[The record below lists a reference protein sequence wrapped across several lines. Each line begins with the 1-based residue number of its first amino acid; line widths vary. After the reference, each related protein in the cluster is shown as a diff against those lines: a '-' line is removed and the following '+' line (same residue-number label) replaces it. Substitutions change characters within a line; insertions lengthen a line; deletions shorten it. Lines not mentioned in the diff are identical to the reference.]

1 MIVGKN
7 MANEYDVIVIGGGPG
22 GYVAAIRAAQL
33 GLNTACVEA
42 ESLGGVCLNWGCIP
56 SKALLANAQ
65 LVYNISHHARDFGL
79 KFDNFQAD
87 FQVAS
92 RRSRKVVRKLVAG
105 VAYLFKKY
113 GVTHIKGYGKL
124 TGTNQVEVDGTTY
137 HAKNII
143 IATGATWNRLQD
155 VRAEGELDRE
165 RIVSY
170 RDAIVQKDIPGTVI
184 VIGAGAIGIEFSYVY
199 NSYGADV
206 TIVEYLPRVLPLEDE
221 EVSKELAKQY
231 KKQGINLRLG
241 TAVRKV
247 ERKGDKVY
255 VTVSPAQGGPSETL
269 EADRVLVAIGFK
281 PNSSNIGLETVGI
294 ETDRRGNIV
303 IDNHMRTNVPNIYA
317 IGDVTGKLMLAHVAS
332 HQGIAAAEIIAE
344 HDHEPLNYKM
354 MPRAT
359 YCNPQVASMGYTE
372 EELKEQGIP
381 YNVGRYPLSAN
392 GKAMGLN
399 EAIGFVKILA
409 HKKYGEILGA
419 HLIGPEVTEMISEF
433 TIAHTLEATPTEI
446 FSAVHPHPTVSEAIA
461 EAAMGVEGQT
471 INF

>member
-1 MIVGKN
+1 

-56 SKALLANAQ
+56 SKALLANSQ
-65 LVYNISHHARDFGL
+65 LVYTIRNHARTFGL
-79 KFDNFQAD
+79 KFDNFTAD

-92 RRSRKVVRKLVAG
+92 KRSRKIVRKLVAG
-105 VAYLFKKY
+105 VGYLFKKY
-113 GVTHIKGYGKL
+113 GVTHIKGYGRL
-124 TGTNQVEVDGTTY
+124 TGTNSVEVDGTTY
-137 HAKNII
+137 NAKNLII
-143 IATGATWNRLQD
+143 STGATWNQLSD
-155 VRAEGELDRE
+155 VRAEGELDGE

-184 VIGAGAIGIEFSYVY
+184 VIGAGAIGIEFSYIY

-206 TIVEYLPRVLPLEDE
+206 TIVEYQERVLPLEDQ
-221 EVSKELAKQY
+221 EVSQELAKQY

-247 ERKGDKVY
+247 ERQGEKVY
-255 VTVSPAQGGPSETL
+255 VTVSSAAGGATETL

-294 ETDRRGNIV
+294 KTDKRGHII
-303 IDNHMRTNVPNIYA
+303 IDDQMRTNIPNIYA

-332 HQGIAAAEIIAE
+332 HQGVAAAETIAG
-344 HDHEPLNYKM
+344 HHHNALDYKM

-372 EELKEQGIP
+372 EELKQQETP
-381 YNVGRYPLSAN
+381 YNVGRFPLSAN

-399 EAIGFVKILA
+399 EAIGFVKILS
-409 HKKYGEILGA
+409 HQKYGEILGA

-433 TIAHTLEATPTEI
+433 TIAHGLEATPTEI

-461 EAAMGVEGQT
+461 EAAMDVEGQT